1 MPSSVAAHRKSIGA
15 QSRRSR
21 AAATARVPGR
31 VSQIFGLLR
40 APWALAGRGRHR
52 LPGRD
57 RQGVLIIR
65 RGILIRGRRFA
76 VVGAAMA
83 GGLLLAA
90 LLPAAASAGGPVYV
104 SLGDSFTAG
113 PLIPDQHG
121 SPADCLRSSHN
132 YPSLVAAA
140 IGASSF
146 TDVSCSG
153 ATTANMLA
161 SQSVILGTNPPEL
174 NALSPATT
182 VVTLGIGGNDL
193 NFAHVVI
200 GCSALSFTNP
210 FGSPCKKHYTSGGP
224 DRLALTVTRT
234 APKVAAVLQDIH
246 QRAPAARV
254 LVVGYPVVLPNTGHG
269 CWPLVPVAFGD
280 VSYLRGIELKLNSML
295 ASEAAAH
302 GATYVNTY
310 TDSIGHDVC
319 QAPGTKWVEGIVPTS
334 FAAPVHP
341 NALGEKAMA
350 REVLAALG

>member
-1 MPSSVAAHRKSIGA
+1 
-15 QSRRSR
+15 
-21 AAATARVPGR
+21 
-31 VSQIFGLLR
+31 
-40 APWALAGRGRHR
+40 
-52 LPGRD
+52 
-57 RQGVLIIR
+57 
-65 RGILIRGRRFA
+65 
-76 VVGAAMA
+76 VVGAAVA

-104 SLGDSFTAG
+104 SLGDSFTSG
-113 PLIPDQHG
+113 PLIPNQHG
-121 SPADCLRSSHN
+121 TPADCLRSSHN

-153 ATTANMLA
+153 ATTADMIA
-161 SQSVILGTNPPEL
+161 PQSVILGTNPPEL

-193 NFAHVVI
+193 DFANVVI
-200 GCSALSFTNP
+200 RCSALSFINP
-210 FGSPCKKHYTSGGP
+210 FGSPCKKHYTSGGT
-224 DRLALTVTRT
+224 DRLALTVTQT
-234 APKVAAVLQDIH
+234 APKVAADLRDIH

-319 QAPGTKWVEGIVPTS
+319 KAPGTKWVEGIVPTS

>member
-1 MPSSVAAHRKSIGA
+1 MPSSVAAHRKCIGA
-15 QSRRSR
+15 QSRRRR
-21 AAATARVPGR
+21 AAAAVRVPGR
-31 VSQIFGLLR
+31 VQAVR
-40 APWALAGRGRHR
+40 APWALAGRGRHC

-57 RQGVLIIR
+57 RRGVLTIR
-65 RGILIRGRRFA
+65 RGILIRGRRLA

-104 SLGDSFTAG
+104 SLGDSFTSG
-113 PLIPDQHG
+113 PLIPNQHG
-121 SPADCLRSSHN
+121 TPADCLRSSHN

-153 ATTANMLA
+153 ATTADMIA
-161 SQSVILGTNPPEL
+161 PQSVILGTNPPEL

-193 NFAHVVI
+193 DFANVVI
-200 GCSALSFTNP
+200 RCSALSFINP
-210 FGSPCKKHYTSGGP
+210 FGSPCKKHYTSGGT
-224 DRLALTVTRT
+224 DRLALTVTQT
-234 APKVAAVLQDIH
+234 APKVAAVLRDIH

-319 QAPGTKWVEGIVPTS
+319 KAPGTKWVEGIVPTS

>member
-57 RQGVLIIR
+57 RRGV
-65 RGILIRGRRFA
+65 LIRGRRFA

-254 LVVGYPVVLPNTGHG
+254 LVVG
-269 CWPLVPVAFGD
+269 
-280 VSYLRGIELKLNSML
+280 
-295 ASEAAAH
+295 
-302 GATYVNTY
+302 
-310 TDSIGHDVC
+310 
-319 QAPGTKWVEGIVPTS
+319 
-334 FAAPVHP
+334 
-341 NALGEKAMA
+341 
-350 REVLAALG
+350 